1 MFGLCNT
8 ELKTILDKYF
18 GIVNRGIHSY
28 RIFNIAYV
36 DVIMTIVGSLLLAW
50 LNKWSYIKTI
60 IGMFILGIILHRMF
74 CVRTTVDKWLFPNAK

>member
-1 MFGLCNT
+1 MSGLCDT
-8 ELKTILDKYF
+8 GLKRYLDKNL
-18 GIVNRGIHSY
+18 GIVNTGIHSY

-74 CVRTTVDKWLFPNAK
+74 CVRTTVDKWLFPNAE